1 MVCIIIY
8 KKEVYDMKYA
18 LTNCI
23 ILNGTKNMEPL
34 SGYSI
39 IVEDGKITKITNE
52 VLSNI
57 KVIDLQNRYVLPGL
71 INMHVHLPGS
81 GMPKDTS
88 KQNKESVNKLLSC
101 KLTRYIVYRLCA
113 SFAKLELMS
122 GVTTIRTVG
131 GLSNIDSTI
140 RDNINKGKLKG
151 PRILASNM
159 ALSVPGGHMAGVL
172 AYEATDVDSAISYIN
187 KISETK
193 PDLIKLMITGGVLDA
208 KKKGEPGELKMNPE
222 IIKAACDRAHELGY
236 KVAAHV
242 ESPLGVKLALENGVD
257 TIEHGAKLTDEIIN
271 LFKERNASLITTISP
286 AIPLAKFDESIT
298 HATELTKYNGNI
310 VLEGIVSASIA
321 CLENNIKVGLGT
333 DTACPFVTHYDTWRE
348 LAYFIKYVKNDN
360 KEAIYHA
367 TLGNAIIAG
376 IEQETGSVEE
386 NKSCDLLIVDR
397 NPLEDIT
404 ALRQPY
410 MVVFKGN
417 IIKKPKIRKFKYV
430 ENELDKQL

>member
-1 MVCIIIY
+1 
-8 KKEVYDMKYA
+8 MKYA

-39 IVEDGKITKITNE
+39 IVEDGKISKITNE
-52 VLSNI
+52 PLSNI
-57 KVIDLQNRYVLPGL
+57 KVIDLQNKYVLPGL

-208 KKKGEPGELKMNPE
+208 KKKGEPGELKMSPE

-286 AIPLAKFDESIT
+286 AIPLAKFDESIS
-298 HATELTKYNGNI
+298 HATELTKYNGN
-310 VLEGIVSASIA
+310 VVFEGIVSASIA
-321 CLENNIKVGLGT
+321 CLENDIKVGLGT

-360 KEAIYHA
+360 REAIYHA

-376 IEQETGSVEE
+376 IDQETGSVEE
-386 NKSCDLLIVDR
+386 NKSCDLLIVDK

-410 MVVFKGN
+410 MVVFRGN
-417 IIKKPKIRKFKYV
+417 IIKKPKIKKFKYV

>member
-1 MVCIIIY
+1 
-8 KKEVYDMKYA
+8 MKYA

-34 SGYSI
+34 RGYSI

-208 KKKGEPGELKMNPE
+208 KKKGEPGELKMSPE

-310 VLEGIVSASIA
+310 VFEGIVSASIA

>member
-1 MVCIIIY
+1 
-8 KKEVYDMKYA
+8 MKYA

-34 SGYSI
+34 RGYSI

-310 VLEGIVSASIA
+310 VLEGIVSASIS
-321 CLENNIKVGLGT
+321 CLEHNIKVGLGT

-386 NKSCDLLIVDR
+386 NKSCDLLIVDK
-397 NPLEDIT
+397 NPLDDIT

>member
-1 MVCIIIY
+1 
-8 KKEVYDMKYA
+8 MKYA

-208 KKKGEPGELKMNPE
+208 KKKGEPGELKMSPE

-310 VLEGIVSASIA
+310 VFEGIVSASIA

>member
-1 MVCIIIY
+1 
-8 KKEVYDMKYA
+8 MKYE

-34 SGYSI
+34 RGYSI

-310 VLEGIVSASIA
+310 VFEGIVSASIE

-386 NKSCDLLIVDR
+386 NKSCDLLIVDK
-397 NPLEDIT
+397 NPLDDIT

>member
-1 MVCIIIY
+1 
-8 KKEVYDMKYA
+8 MKYA

-34 SGYSI
+34 RGYSI

-52 VLSNI
+52 ILSNI

-208 KKKGEPGELKMNPE
+208 KKKGEPGELKMSPE

-242 ESPLGVKLALENGVD
+242 ESPLGVKLALENWVD

-321 CLENNIKVGLGT
+321 CLENNITVGLGT

-386 NKSCDLLIVDR
+386 NKSCDLLIVDK
-397 NPLEDIT
+397 NPLDDIT

>member
-1 MVCIIIY
+1 
-8 KKEVYDMKYA
+8 MKYA

-34 SGYSI
+34 RGYSI

-310 VLEGIVSASIA
+310 VFEGIVSASIE

-386 NKSCDLLIVDR
+386 NKSCDLLIVDK
-397 NPLEDIT
+397 NPLDDIT

>member
-1 MVCIIIY
+1 
-8 KKEVYDMKYA
+8 MKYA

-23 ILNGTKNMEPL
+23 ILNGTKNMEPFR
-34 SGYSI
+34 GYSI

-310 VLEGIVSASIA
+310 VFEGIVSASIE

-386 NKSCDLLIVDR
+386 NKSCDLLIVDK
-397 NPLEDIT
+397 NPLDDIT

>member
-1 MVCIIIY
+1 
-8 KKEVYDMKYA
+8 MKYA

-310 VLEGIVSASIA
+310 VFEGIVSASIA

-386 NKSCDLLIVDR
+386 NKSCDLLIVDK
-397 NPLEDIT
+397 NPLDDIT

>member
-1 MVCIIIY
+1 
-8 KKEVYDMKYA
+8 MKYA

-34 SGYSI
+34 RGYSI

-208 KKKGEPGELKMNPE
+208 KKKGEPGELKMSPE

-386 NKSCDLLIVDR
+386 NKSCDLLIVDK
-397 NPLEDIT
+397 NPLDDIT

>member
-1 MVCIIIY
+1 
-8 KKEVYDMKYA
+8 MKYA

-34 SGYSI
+34 RGYSI

-101 KLTRYIVYRLCA
+101 KLTKYIVYRLCA
-113 SFAKLELMS
+113 SFAKLELMT

-310 VLEGIVSASIA
+310 VFEGIVSASIE

-386 NKSCDLLIVDR
+386 NKSCDLLIVDK
-397 NPLEDIT
+397 NPLDDIT

>member
-1 MVCIIIY
+1 
-8 KKEVYDMKYA
+8 MKYA

-34 SGYSI
+34 RGYSI

-159 ALSVPGGHMAGVL
+159 ALLVYL
-172 AYEATDVDSAISYIN
+172 Y
-187 KISETK
+187 
-193 PDLIKLMITGGVLDA
+193 
-208 KKKGEPGELKMNPE
+208 
-222 IIKAACDRAHELGY
+222 
-236 KVAAHV
+236 
-242 ESPLGVKLALENGVD
+242 
-257 TIEHGAKLTDEIIN
+257 
-271 LFKERNASLITTISP
+271 
-286 AIPLAKFDESIT
+286 
-298 HATELTKYNGNI
+298 
-310 VLEGIVSASIA
+310 
-321 CLENNIKVGLGT
+321 
-333 DTACPFVTHYDTWRE
+333 
-348 LAYFIKYVKNDN
+348 
-360 KEAIYHA
+360 
-367 TLGNAIIAG
+367 
-376 IEQETGSVEE
+376 
-386 NKSCDLLIVDR
+386 
-397 NPLEDIT
+397 
-404 ALRQPY
+404 
-410 MVVFKGN
+410 
-417 IIKKPKIRKFKYV
+417 
-430 ENELDKQL
+430 

>member
-1 MVCIIIY
+1 
-8 KKEVYDMKYA
+8 MKYA

-34 SGYSI
+34 RGYSI

-271 LFKERNASLITTISP
+271 LFKERNASLIITISP

-310 VLEGIVSASIA
+310 VFEGIVSASIE

-386 NKSCDLLIVDR
+386 NKSCDLLIVDK
-397 NPLEDIT
+397 NPLDDIT

>member
-1 MVCIIIY
+1 
-8 KKEVYDMKYA
+8 MKYA

-34 SGYSI
+34 RGYSI

-151 PRILASNM
+151 PRIIASNM

-208 KKKGEPGELKMNPE
+208 KKKGEPGELKMSPE

-386 NKSCDLLIVDR
+386 NKSCDLLIVDK
-397 NPLEDIT
+397 NPLDDIT

>member
-1 MVCIIIY
+1 
-8 KKEVYDMKYA
+8 MKYA

-34 SGYSI
+34 RGYSI

-101 KLTRYIVYRLCA
+101 KLTKYIVYRLCA

-310 VLEGIVSASIA
+310 VFEGIVSASIE

-386 NKSCDLLIVDR
+386 NKSCDLLIVDK
-397 NPLEDIT
+397 NPLDDIT

>member
-1 MVCIIIY
+1 
-8 KKEVYDMKYA
+8 MKYA

-34 SGYSI
+34 RGYSI

-172 AYEATDVDSAISYIN
+172 AYEATNVDSAISYIN

-208 KKKGEPGELKMNPE
+208 KKKGEPGELKMSPE

-310 VLEGIVSASIA
+310 VFEGIVSASIE

-386 NKSCDLLIVDR
+386 NKSCDLLIVDK
-397 NPLEDIT
+397 NPLDDIT

>member
-1 MVCIIIY
+1 
-8 KKEVYDMKYA
+8 MKYA

-34 SGYSI
+34 RGYSI

-310 VLEGIVSASIA
+310 VFEGIVSASIE

-386 NKSCDLLIVDR
+386 NKSCDLLIVDK
-397 NPLEDIT
+397 NPLDDIT

-410 MVVFKGN
+410 IVVFKGN

>member
-1 MVCIIIY
+1 
-8 KKEVYDMKYA
+8 MKYA

-101 KLTRYIVYRLCA
+101 KLTKYIVYRLCA

-208 KKKGEPGELKMNPE
+208 KKKGEPGELKMSPE

-310 VLEGIVSASIA
+310 VFEGIVSASIA

-376 IEQETGSVEE
+376 IDQETGSVEE

>member
-1 MVCIIIY
+1 
-8 KKEVYDMKYA
+8 MKYA

-310 VLEGIVSASIA
+310 VFEGIVSASIE

-386 NKSCDLLIVDR
+386 NKSCDLLIVDK
-397 NPLEDIT
+397 NPLDDIT